1 MCWVIALWG
10 QITFILDDSL
20 LRDTLSYCESFREG
34 LMANLTPPT
43 KTIFNISV
51 LLGVIALIMYFVNVF
66 GVATISM
73 NLAFWVA
80 AAAWGVLMA
89 GVCMKGV

>member
-1 MCWVIALWG
+1 
-10 QITFILDDSL
+10 
-20 LRDTLSYCESFREG
+20 
-34 LMANLTPPT
+34 MANLTPPT
-43 KTIFNISV
+43 KMNFNISV
-51 LLGVIALIMYFVNVF
+51 ILGVIALVLYFINVF

-80 AAAWGVLMA
+80 AAAWAVLMV

>member
-1 MCWVIALWG
+1 
-10 QITFILDDSL
+10 
-20 LRDTLSYCESFREG
+20 
-34 LMANLTPPT
+34 MANLTPPT
-43 KTIFNISV
+43 KMNFNISV
-51 LLGVIALIMYFVNVF
+51 ILGVIALILYFVNVF

-80 AAAWGVLMA
+80 AAAWIVLMV